1 MIECKKPDQLK
12 PDEINQFVEFVKEF
26 GHIPNINNI
35 RTGVRNAEVL
45 FRKFNGSTLLGV
57 AAVKRPLVSYKKR
70 IFTGVGSRYDYNFFA
85 LELGYIAVHPDHTG
99 GGIGDSLIKVAVV
112 KIANRAAFATA
123 RESNNWTSK
132 HLAQYDFVQE
142 DKSYG
147 EGSDKFLLFIR
158 KAPLT

>member
-1 MIECKKPDQLK
+1 MIEYKQPDQLR
-12 PDEINQFVEFVKEF
+12 PDEINQFVEFVKEY

-45 FRKFNGSTLLGV
+45 FRKFNGSTLLGI
-57 AAVKRPLVSYKKR
+57 AAVKRPLASYKKR
-70 IFTGVGSRYDYNFFA
+70 IFTSVGSRYDYKSFA
-85 LELGYIAVHPDHTG
+85 LELGYIAVRPDHTG
-99 GGIGDSLIKVAVV
+99 RGIGDSLIKIAVV
-112 KIANRAAFATA
+112 RIANRAAFATS

-132 HLAQYDFVQE
+132 HLAKYGFVQE

-158 KAPLT
+158 KPSLT